1 MPFKMIKS
9 AHFSLIPLFIPLLAL
24 TDTCRAGQ
32 DNTLFVGAGYSY
44 VSNKNIAE
52 DMTDKDK
59 LGLSNIELVLGYQY
73 HPLLGIDLRYG
84 ASVTERSAKAMAGE
98 TANQFD
104 FKLDSYYSVYYR
116 PEITN
121 SEAKFYA
128 LIGYTDLTLG
138 IDALDRNG
146 ALISETEFSESG
158 TSYGLG
164 MGWFVDDVNINL
176 EYRVLLDK
184 EEDEFSVITLSF
196 DYRFHF

>member
-1 MPFKMIKS
+1 MPVKMIRS
-9 AHFSLIPLFIPLLAL
+9 ATLSLIPLLAL
-24 TDTCRAGQ
+24 ADVSLAGQ

-52 DMTDKDK
+52 EMTEKDK
-59 LGLSNIELVLGYQY
+59 IGLSNIELILGYQY

-84 ASVTERSAKAMAGE
+84 ASFTERSAKAMAAE
-98 TANQFD
+98 QADQFD
-104 FKLDSYYSVYYR
+104 YKLDSYYSVYYR

-138 IDALDRNG
+138 IDALDGNG
-146 ALISETEFSESG
+146 SVISETEFSESG

-164 MGWFVDDVNINL
+164 MGWFVDNVNINL
-176 EYRVLLDK
+176 EYRALLDK
-184 EEDEFSVITLSF
+184 EEDEFRVITLSF